1 MRSRILTMVKTRLIT
16 PRFIFTRL
24 ALFIVVINVA
34 IFYQPNWIYK
44 TFYYNPRW
52 VDDAWWSL
60 SYPAYLI
67 IYSFLLLGLVELLY
81 RLSNKF
87 FNGLVLK
94 FRR

>member
-1 MRSRILTMVKTRLIT
+1 MRMNKVRVSILFLTFLIG
-16 PRFIFTRL
+16 
-24 ALFIVVINVA
+24 
-34 IFYQPNWIYK
+34 IFYQPNWIYQ

-60 SYPAYLI
+60 SYPTYLI